1 MTRVAPYA
9 QQELIL
15 FHTLKQQESM
25 FDRQMQLSTGLVSQ
39 DYAGI
44 STQSNRLVS
53 TETAIRRTD
62 QFTDNINVV
71 EQRLSLMD
79 LAVDSLDV
87 LAREFRST
95 LNSAVDGPESHVAD
109 LRDLATNTLT
119 LVAESLNSRDGTRYL
134 FGGARVDRPP
144 VSLAAGTYS
153 PAKLIEEDA
162 TTVDQTFY
170 DAYYEDVLGNT
181 LPYAQGSFYQQIYFD
196 KNGVLPTAPLPADLN
211 NPTLTEF
218 NAEDPALWQYYVDR
232 LDSAEMTANPK
243 LDYYQGDNVQNRARI
258 DEAFEV
264 AYGVQANEGAFQRLL
279 TAADAIA
286 SMPSGAI
293 TTPEGLVL
301 MTKAR
306 DMLEDIIGVDALNG
320 IQSLSETRVKL
331 NGPRLTLESV
341 KERHEQFSIYAG
353 EIVAGVEQV
362 DTAAVIARLQSDQVQ
377 LQASYSTIARL
388 QDLSLLNFLN

>member
-15 FHTLKQQESM
+15 FHTLKQQQNM

-44 STQSNRLVS
+44 SNQSNRLVS

-62 QFTDNINVV
+62 QFTANINVV

-79 LAVDSLDV
+79 LSMDSLDT

-95 LNSAVDGPESHVAD
+95 LNAAIDGPESHVAD
-109 LRDLATNTLT
+109 LRDLADNTLT
-119 LVAESLNSRDGTRYL
+119 LVAESLNARDGTRYL

-144 VSLAAGTYS
+144 VSLEAGTYRH
-153 PAKLIEEDA
+153 AKLIEDDG

-170 DAYYEDVLGNT
+170 DTYYEDVLGNT
-181 LPYAQGSFYQQIYFD
+181 LPYAQGTFYQQIYFE
-196 KNGVLPTAPLPADLN
+196 KNGGLPAGPLPGDMN
-211 NPTLTEF
+211 NPTLAEF
-218 NAEDPALWQYYVDR
+218 VAEDPALWQYYVDR
-232 LDSAEMTANPK
+232 LDSAQMLANPK
-243 LDYYQGDNVQNRARI
+243 TDYYQGDNVQNRARI

-264 AYGVQANEGAFQRLL
+264 PYGVQADKTAFQRFLM
-279 TAADAIA
+279 AADAIA
-286 SMPSGAI
+286 SMPSANI
-293 TTPEGLVL
+293 TTPEGLAL

-320 IQSLSETRVKL
+320 VQGLSETRVEL

-341 KERHEQFSIYAG
+341 KERHTQFSIYAG
-353 EIVAGVEQV
+353 EIVADIEQV
-362 DTAAVIARLQSDQVQ
+362 DTATVIARLQSDQVQ
-377 LQASYSTIARL
+377 LQASYSTISRL
-388 QDLSLLNFLN
+388 QSLTLLNFLS